1 MKHFKPLLEDLA
13 YDMGKKKE
21 DEKRKQLSMNLG
33 EFAQRVEQ
41 FSALGK
47 KLYESGDFLK
57 LAKEINEIAENAEAY
72 IMKEGNVDWF
82 DGITVKRNMKELKN
96 YVNEFVKV
104 ATEAQ
109 RLNQRMT
116 ALYEDSGR
124 VLGRYFEIQEAI
136 EGGGDL
142 AKSHSEEEKQL
153 GLPDQPSMKMEGG
166 PGSGVKGHKT
176 ASPTKQEKSKR
187 DLYQLYKTL
196 KDNGV
201 VESIIKE
208 DVNDDYPG
216 EDWVVLDV
224 PKLKYEQAK
233 AFESALKKE
242 GYKVLR
248 KDWKERQGYQTEF
261 AEFFVPLAEYN
272 EANEWAVKNY
282 KDYDVSE

>member
-136 EGGGDL
+136 EGG
-142 AKSHSEEEKQL
+142 
-153 GLPDQPSMKMEGG
+153 
-166 PGSGVKGHKT
+166 
-176 ASPTKQEKSKR
+176 
-187 DLYQLYKTL
+187 
-196 KDNGV
+196 V